1 MANFLQIYEDKIRLT
16 YKKESVPVNWTTFS
30 GVFTKNTWLIWSAI
44 VITLTFFFTVF
55 SRLAAP
61 PTDKK
66 VFHDWLLSGLVI
78 ALSSSGDLFISE
90 AVDKRLEPRRH
101 FRVLLM
107 TTLVFGVLIYNFY
120 VGAIISNL
128 ITKEKYTE
136 IDSLDQV

>member
-1 MANFLQIYEDKIRLT
+1 MASFLQIYEDKIRLT
-16 YKKESVPVNWTTFS
+16 YKKQSVPVNWTTFS
-30 GVFTKNTWLIWSAI
+30 GVFNKNTWLIWSAI
-44 VITLTFFFTVF
+44 VITLTFFFTLF

-61 PTDKK
+61 PTEKNLI
-66 VFHDWLLSGLVI
+66 HNWLLSGLVI

-90 AVDKRLEPRRH
+90 AIDKRLEPRRH

-107 TTLVFGVLIYNFY
+107 TTSVFGVLIYNFY
-120 VGAIISNL
+120 VSAIISNL